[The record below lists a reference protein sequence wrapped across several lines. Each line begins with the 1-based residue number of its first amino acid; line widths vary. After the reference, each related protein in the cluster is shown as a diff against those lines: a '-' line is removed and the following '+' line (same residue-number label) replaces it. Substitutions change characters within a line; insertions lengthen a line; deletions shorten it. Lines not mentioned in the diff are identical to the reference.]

1 MNKFEKAFEGAHKFR
16 FDKFQF
22 DEPDYEMLIVN
33 DENEYLEH
41 LRIQSAGLAYY
52 SALAKD
58 SERAYDEFE
67 RGFKFRYNEMY
78 TECSESLARAGK
90 KNNVKDI
97 ESFVQVKYETEL
109 NKAYMR
115 LDELK
120 AQRDYIAAFL
130 EGWRQKSFLLSS
142 MTNMITAGL
151 LTPRETIT
159 EEDIQNNKNTF
170 REILAKRRKN
180 TNQTELEN

>member
-1 MNKFEKAFEGAHKFR
+1 MMDKFEKAFDGAHGFR
-16 FDKFQF
+16 FDRFQF

-41 LRIQSAGLAYY
+41 LRVQSAGLAYY
-52 SALAKD
+52 SALSKQAD
-58 SERAYDEFE
+58 REYEEFE
-67 RGFKFRYNEMY
+67 RRFKFRYNEMY
-78 TECSESLARAGK
+78 TTCSDELARAGR

-97 ESFVQVKYETEL
+97 EAYVQVKYEAEL
-109 NKAYMR
+109 KNSYKR

-120 AQRDYIAAFL
+120 SQKDYIAAFL

-151 LTPRETIT
+151 MSPKETIT
-159 EEDIQNNKNTF
+159 EEEVEKNRKIF
-170 REILAKRRKN
+170 KEILEKRRKKKN
-180 TNQTELEN
+180 G